1 MIKLSKSCISKTDK
15 QAVKRVLDNEF
26 LGMGPETKRFET
38 QLEEFFGRRVIC
50 TANGTSALQIALQ
63 SLGFKKGVEVL
74 VPSITYLASYQ
85 AITAAGYVPISCD
98 VELKT
103 GNISI
108 ASIKRNYTKK
118 TRVIMPVHFVGDPQG
133 LQNIYTFAKSKKLR
147 VIEDAA
153 HAFGSF
159 LGKKKIGSFGDI
171 SCFSFDGIKNITSAE
186 GGAIVTN
193 DLNILERARD
203 IRTLGIKG
211 DSINRYQKKRT
222 WSFQVEEQ
230 GWRYHMSDLNAA
242 LGISQLSRFPSLA
255 KKRQKL
261 AKEYDDN
268 LIGLKEIKIF
278 KRDYSKIVPHIYPI
292 ILNDSNCRKEI
303 MEYLRYKK
311 IETGIH
317 YYPNHLLKYFKG
329 SIRSSLQNAENI
341 FPCLLTLPLH
351 PDLSI
356 KDIKYI
362 SSKIY
367 NFFNK

>member
-147 VIEDAA
+147 VIEDAGTCLWL
-153 HAFGSF
+153 FSW
-159 LGKKKIGSFGDI
+159 KK
-171 SCFSFDGIKNITSAE
+171 
-186 GGAIVTN
+186 
-193 DLNILERARD
+193 
-203 IRTLGIKG
+203 
-211 DSINRYQKKRT
+211 
-222 WSFQVEEQ
+222 
-230 GWRYHMSDLNAA
+230 
-242 LGISQLSRFPSLA
+242 
-255 KKRQKL
+255 
-261 AKEYDDN
+261 
-268 LIGLKEIKIF
+268 
-278 KRDYSKIVPHIYPI
+278 
-292 ILNDSNCRKEI
+292 
-303 MEYLRYKK
+303 
-311 IETGIH
+311 
-317 YYPNHLLKYFKG
+317 
-329 SIRSSLQNAENI
+329 EN
-341 FPCLLTLPLH
+341 
-351 PDLSI
+351 
-356 KDIKYI
+356 
-362 SSKIY
+362 
-367 NFFNK
+367 

>member
-1 MIKLSKSCISKTDK
+1 MIKLSKSCISKGDK
-15 QAVKRVLDNEF
+15 LAVKRLLDKEF
-26 LGMGPETKRFET
+26 LGMGPETKKFES
-38 QLEEFFGRRVIC
+38 QLENFFGRSVIC

-63 SLGFKKGVEVL
+63 SLGFKKGLEVL

-98 VELKT
+98 IETKS

-108 ASIKRNYTKK
+108 DSIKKNYTKK

-133 LQNIYTFAKSKKLR
+133 LHKIYSFARTKKLR

-159 LGKKKIGSFGDI
+159 LGKKKIGSFGDV

-193 DLNILERARD
+193 DLNIIKRARD
-203 IRTLGIKG
+203 IRTLGVKG

-222 WSFQVEEQ
+222 WNFQVEEQ

-242 LGISQLSRFPSLA
+242 LGISQLSRFSSFA

-261 AKEYDDN
+261 AKKYDDN
-268 LIGLKEIKIF
+268 LIDLNEIKIF
-278 KRDYSKIVPHIYPI
+278 KRDYTKIVPHIYPI
-292 ILNDSNCRKEI
+292 ILKDPNCRKEI
-303 MEYLRYKK
+303 MEFLKSKK

-317 YYPNHLLKYFKG
+317 YYPNHLLKYFKS

-341 FPCLLTLPLH
+341 FPSLLTLPLH
-351 PDLSI
+351 PDLSM

-362 SSKIY
+362 SSSIY